1 MSDQASNTANI
12 SVRNTKVGSV
22 QNDRY
27 YTTEEE
33 VDIWDLVRIIWDG
46 RKYIAIFS
54 LVFLAFG
61 VFHIS
66 NGPTEYSS
74 EAVLL
79 QESARETSSAQRFMQ
94 NFGDN
99 FGFRQPSDQ
108 PGRISPSMYPTI
120 IQSVAFQYD
129 LIFEELE
136 FSRFNEPITLYEFFN
151 DHYEPPFR
159 DKVYS
164 FIRAYTIQ
172 FPFRV
177 FDYIVNFSFFEEERV
192 EREEEIVEIDERL
205 LSLSSDERRPISA
218 IENRISLSIDGN
230 LITVRTNMPD
240 PKAAAMLNVL
250 VIERIQEY
258 VTNYQIE
265 KTQQNVNF
273 IRQQKEQ
280 AKERYEEA
288 QRALA
293 EFRDQNINLS
303 TNVARTED
311 QRLSNQQSLTFNIYN
326 SIAVE
331 LEQAQLR
338 LQEETPVF
346 SVFQKSSLPTSSSG
360 GSNRILAV
368 FLIMGAFTGF
378 AWVFGVKIYEKIN
391 DELGKS
397 KQ

>member
-1 MSDQASNTANI
+1 MHDELRVKATNPQE
-12 SVRNTKVGSV
+12 V
-22 QNDRY
+22 QVDKKYNHIPSPED
-27 YTTEEE
+27 E

-46 RKYIAIFS
+46 RIYIVIFAA
-54 LVFLAFG
+54 VFFAFG

-66 NGPTEYSS
+66 NGPTEYYS

-79 QESARETSSAQRFMQ
+79 QESTREVSSTQRFLQ
-94 NFGDN
+94 NFGGN
-99 FGFRQPSDQ
+99 FGFGQSATES
-108 PGRISPSMYPTI
+108 GRISPALYPTI

-129 LIFEELE
+129 LIFEEIE
-136 FSRFNEPITLYEFFN
+136 FSRFDEPTTLYEFFN
-151 DHYEPPFR
+151 EHYEPPFR
-159 DKVYS
+159 DNVYS

-177 FDYIVNFSFFEEERV
+177 FDYIMNFTLFEEEAV
-192 EREEEIVEIDERL
+192 EREEEIVEIDDRL
-205 LSLSSDERRPISA
+205 LSLSRDERRPISA
-218 IENRISLSIDGN
+218 LTDRINLSLDGN
-230 LITVRTNMPD
+230 LITVRTNLPD

-265 KTQQNVNF
+265 KAQQNVNF
-273 IRQQKEQ
+273 IRRQKEQ

-346 SVFQKSSLPTSSSG
+346 SVLQKSSLPTSSSG
-360 GSNRILAV
+360 GSNRVLPV
-368 FLIMGAFTGF
+368 FLIMGAFTGL
-378 AWVFGVKIYEKIN
+378 AWVFGLKIFEKVAK
-391 DELGKS
+391 ELNYK
-397 KQ
+397 

>member
-1 MSDQASNTANI
+1 MFAA
-12 SVRNTKVGSV
+12 
-22 QNDRY
+22 
-27 YTTEEE
+27 
-33 VDIWDLVRIIWDG
+33 
-46 RKYIAIFS
+46 AF
-54 LVFLAFG
+54 FAFG
-61 VFHIS
+61 VFHVS
-66 NGPTEYSS
+66 NGPTEFQS

-79 QESARETSSAQRFMQ
+79 QESTRETSSTQRFLQ
-94 NFGDN
+94 NFGGN
-99 FGFRQPSDQ
+99 FGFGQSATES
-108 PGRISPSMYPTI
+108 GRISPALYPTI

-129 LIFEELE
+129 LIFEEIE
-136 FSRFNEPITLYEFFN
+136 FSRFDEPITLYEFFN
-151 DHYEPPFR
+151 EHYEPPFR
-159 DKVYS
+159 DNVYR

-177 FDYIVNFSFFEEERV
+177 FDYIMNFTFFEEEAI
-192 EREEEIVEIDERL
+192 EQEEEMVEIDERL

-218 IENRISLSIDGN
+218 LENRVSLSMDGN
-230 LITVRTNMPD
+230 LITVRTNLPD

-265 KTQQNVNF
+265 KAQQNVNF
-273 IRQQKEQ
+273 IRRQKEQ

-293 EFRDQNINLS
+293 EFRDRNINLS

-346 SVFQKSSLPTSSSG
+346 SVLQKSSLPTSSSG
-360 GSNRILAV
+360 GSNRILPV
-368 FLIMGAFTGF
+368 FLIMGAFTGL
-378 AWVFGVKIYEKIN
+378 AWVFGVKIFEKIAE
-391 DELGKS
+391 ELN
-397 KQ
+397 

>member
-1 MSDQASNTANI
+1 MSNKPSDTASIAVENANA
-12 SVRNTKVGSV
+12 GSI

-27 YTTEEE
+27 YTAEDE
-33 VDIWDLVRIIWDG
+33 VDIWDLVRIIWEG
-46 RKYIAIFS
+46 KKYIFIFAAA
-54 LVFLAFG
+54 FFAFG

-66 NGPTEYSS
+66 NGPTEYQS

-79 QESARETSSAQRFMQ
+79 QESAREASSAQRFMQ
-94 NFGDN
+94 NFGGN
-99 FGFRQPSDQ
+99 FGFGQSTGES
-108 PGRISPSMYPTI
+108 GRISPALYPTI
-120 IQSVAFQYD
+120 IGSVAFQYD
-129 LIFEELE
+129 LIFEEIE
-136 FSRFNEPITLYEFFN
+136 FSRFNEPITLYEYFN
-151 DHYEPPFR
+151 EHYEPPFR
-159 DKVYS
+159 DKVYR

-177 FDYIVNFSFFEEERV
+177 FDYIVNFTLFEEEEV
-192 EREEEIVEIDERL
+192 EREEEIIEIDERL

-218 IENRISLSIDGN
+218 IENRISLSMDGN

-240 PKAAAMLNVL
+240 PKAAAMLNVM

-265 KTQQNVNF
+265 KAQQNVGF
-273 IRQQKEQ
+273 IRQQKEA
-280 AKERYEEA
+280 AKQRYEEA

-311 QRLSNQQSLTFNIYN
+311 ERLSNQQSLTFNIYN

-331 LEQAQLR
+331 LEQAQLK

-346 SVFQKSSLPTSSSG
+346 NVLQKSSLPTSSSG
-360 GSNRILAV
+360 GSNRVLAV
-368 FLIMGAFTGF
+368 FLIMGSFIGL
-378 AWVFGVKIYEKIN
+378 AWVFGVKIYEKVSNEIAN
-391 DELGKS
+391 K
-397 KQ
+397 

>member
-1 MSDQASNTANI
+1 MHDEIRVKETEPLELQAD
-12 SVRNTKVGSV
+12 K
-22 QNDRY
+22 RY
-27 YTTEEE
+27 NHTPSPEDE

-46 RKYIAIFS
+46 RKYIIIFAAA
-54 LVFLAFG
+54 FFAFG

-66 NGPTEYSS
+66 NGPTEYRS

-79 QESARETSSAQRFMQ
+79 QESTRETSSAQRFLQ
-94 NFGDN
+94 NFGGN
-99 FGFRQPSDQ
+99 FGFGQTSSE

-120 IQSVAFQYD
+120 IASVAFQYD
-129 LIFEELE
+129 LIFEELG
-136 FSRFNEPITLYEFFN
+136 FSRFSEPITLYEYFN
-151 DHYEPPFR
+151 EHYEPPFR

-177 FDYIVNFSFFEEERV
+177 FDYILNFSFFEDERV

-218 IENRISLSIDGN
+218 IENRISLTMDGN

-265 KTQQNVNF
+265 KAQQNLSF

-338 LQEETPVF
+338 LQEEIPVF
-346 SVFQKSSLPTSSSG
+346 SVLQKSSLPTSSAG

-368 FLIMGAFTGF
+368 FLIMGAFTGL
-378 AWVFGVKIYEKIN
+378 AWIFGVKIFEKIAK
-391 DELGKS
+391 ELNFN
-397 KQ
+397 